1 MPALSAGDQT
11 IWRTAPYS
19 IRTDV
24 FVHAPATVF
33 AALVNQAVFTFPLSA
48 LTFDTVTTG
57 AYTDIKEGQ
66 LLLIGTAAGKDDL
79 GRTRVRK
86 ALDGTVATATTL
98 NIQRSAQGARDGEI
112 NPANDMY
119 LTVLDLR
126 KPWSTAP
133 YLDNDGVTYMDADK
147 TFTND
152 RSYPPVANGDP
163 DVLKVVRDGSA
174 SVDIS
179 FGNVAGFVS
188 NPEASASLT
197 HSWAFHSTCTPATST
212 SATVTVTVPV
222 NTVFYA
228 AHTVTDDQGTAS
240 THYALVAVVTAGHAD
255 LHPCRIVSHVARA
268 DGQQVQLEFA
278 SDLPYTTYPDGTEV
292 LIAKTERFGAAAADL
307 AGVTDRKQM
316 LFAGWIYEE
325 ENEGRATER
334 GFVSRSRVT
343 CYDAAQWLAV
353 LPGFPTVVA
362 REASPTQWEHMKE
375 ATIGRYVHRILHAYS
390 NILTRACFEWSGLT
404 NAGLP
409 FPTLGSDGMSLY
421 EQADQRAQ
429 AVGGKLTCD
438 KHGRLALKPD
448 AQLEDTG
455 TRTTTVIVPIEER
468 DWRLYRYRFTRPPRV
483 HWNWGEAIGAAAID
497 AADIGEVTTF
507 FCVAP
512 GEAPGQGLGNQTSG
526 QQLVDSQ
533 TQLNTR
539 EGHRYATRMN
549 NQYGYI
555 EVTLRGGD
563 AGIEP
568 ALMEWVQFE
577 VTSATA
583 GPRGRT
589 FSTATDRF
597 LPIELNYDYDAEGG
611 VRVCRVTIEK
621 EVQGTAAVTYY
632 PPQDYYPGLPFPTNP
647 YPDPVIT
654 FPDTTY
660 PQDYWLRGGL
670 NRIALICQNGLART
684 TNFGQGAATVWDYQ
698 AWTAFSPAAVIGAG
712 RGAYTAVPDAF
723 SYASGSSVK
732 CWVLYANN
740 NAAAVIYYL
749 DIAARTWT
757 LKHSFGSLSFGLVA
771 ANNNGGGI
779 DASYGT
785 QNFLIAQATNGTAVA
800 YTTDGSTFT
809 NVTVGVTYVYPDHSP
824 CGVYASSRAAGYG
837 VLTSRKSGSTTFAH
851 ETTDYGATWLDT
863 SDPNMDIAAQ
873 GASSIH
879 SPPDTAHNPG
889 ENIFFYGVNRINTTP
904 AQAVIYRANGASRT
918 SITPSVGGVLYRPF
932 GPRNGLSTFA
942 GNANRLLLAGFG
954 NDSSNGNV
962 NSTRR
967 LFLTDN
973 ALAATPTWTEL
984 TSDIAV
990 AAMSGYGAC
999 AIAGDSGSTFYLW
1012 SGLRGTEA
1020 AVALSTDSGATIRSQ
1035 AGNLSS
1041 FSPGEVR
1048 MLVGW

>member
-1 MPALSAGDQT
+1 MPDLSSN
-11 IWRTAPYS
+11 RTALRADGHRVRAYLA
-19 IRTDV
+19 V
-24 FVHAPATVF
+24 FGGVVIASGTLDAAPASGAT
-33 AALVNQAVFTFPLSA
+33 ALAWTRTGGASA
-48 LTFDTVTTG
+48 S
-57 AYTDIKEGQ
+57 IKPGYRVVVEDGSGN
-66 LLLIGTAAGKDDL
+66 LKFETSVRYSGTISDSNL
-79 GRTRVRK
+79 PIRE
-86 ALDGTVATATTL
+86 VATAEFTL
-98 NIQRSAQGARDGEI
+98 SAADTVKVYNTPVLTDKLVEANSTFAPDGI
-112 NPANDMY
+112 TYSNQN
-119 LTVLDLR
+119 TVI
-126 KPWSTAP
+126 AP
-133 YLDNDGVTYMDADK
+133 IVNSGGHWCGFVDSGQTYATVVTSGGGS
-147 TFTND
+147 FT
-152 RSYPPVANGDP
+152 VDP
-163 DVLKVVRDGSA
+163 DSGGTITHLWTLPAGVAFAGGSA
-174 SVDIS
+174 NTD
-179 FGNVAGFVS
+179 
-188 NPEASASLT
+188 ASPTLQADVGY
-197 HSWAFHSTCTPATST
+197 HV
-212 SATVTVTVPV
+212 VT
-222 NTVFYA
+222 
-228 AHTVTDDQGTAS
+228 HTVTDSANSATWTQYVLLRVYDATTRPVECVIESLDSDGEMGWSGRVRLFDNATLSAIPDRS
-240 THYALVAVVTAGHAD
+240 LVAVFVDET
-255 LHPCRIVSHVARA
+255 IN
-268 DGQQVQLEFA
+268 
-278 SDLPYTTYPDGTEV
+278 
-292 LIAKTERFGAAAADL
+292 GAAASYGNRIA
-307 AGVTDRKQM
+307 
-316 LFAGWIYEE
+316 
-325 ENEGRATER
+325 
-334 GFVSRSRVT
+334 SRSHVKLLGYLARDENDG
-343 CYDAAQWLAV
+343 DADDDRLTVEIISPWARLREI
-353 LPGFPTVVA
+353 PGFSKVL
-362 REASPTQWEHMKE
+362 E
-375 ATIGRYVHRILHAYS
+375 RY
-390 NILTRACFEWSGLT
+390 
-404 NAGLP
+404 
-409 FPTLGSDGMSLY
+409 
-421 EQADQRAQ
+421 
-429 AVGGKLTCD
+429 
-438 KHGRLALKPD
+438 
-448 AQLEDTG
+448 
-455 TRTTTVIVPIEER
+455 
-468 DWRLYRYRFTRPPRV
+468 
-483 HWNWGEAIGAAAID
+483 
-497 AADIGEVTTF
+497 
-507 FCVAP
+507 
-512 GEAPGQGLGNQTSG
+512 
-526 QQLVDSQ
+526 
-533 TQLNTR
+533 
-539 EGHRYATRMN
+539 
-549 NQYGYI
+549 
-555 EVTLRGGD
+555 
-563 AGIEP
+563 
-568 ALMEWVQFE
+568 
-577 VTSATA
+577 SATA
-583 GPRGRT
+583 GWNYLQGLTVKRAIIQILRWYTNWTEYFDLAFDT
-589 FSTATDRF
+589 FTD
-597 LPIELNYDYDAEGG
+597 YDYPAFYVEKNTPLAQLLELADGTDA
-611 VRVCRVTIEK
+611 RVTGDRAGALL
-621 EVQGTAAVTYY
+621 VGTRQELVALASRSSLTTTLTLTDDDRITYRFSRDHFRTVETLECRGFTAATTAAAAVPIYSRYPGVPGRGAAVTASDRLIASTQANLNDRCGLRGAALDGVFITSAGLAHRAVELELELPGSYDVFDPAY
-632 PPQDYYPGLPFPTNP
+632 QEWIAFSGAAGNRRALDLSALRFILRGVSIAHSDGTARTTLRLVSETAAPAGQTYVPPSAPGATPNFSLDLPALEVPSGGF
-647 YPDPVIT
+647 
-654 FPDTTY
+654 
-660 PQDYWLRGGL
+660 GGL
-670 NRIALICQNGLART
+670 NLVAGTGRIALICQNGLART

-698 AWTAFSPAAVIGAG
+698 AWTAFSPAAGIGAG

-740 NAAAVIYYL
+740 GAAAVIYYL

-954 NDSSNGNV
+954 NDSLNGNV